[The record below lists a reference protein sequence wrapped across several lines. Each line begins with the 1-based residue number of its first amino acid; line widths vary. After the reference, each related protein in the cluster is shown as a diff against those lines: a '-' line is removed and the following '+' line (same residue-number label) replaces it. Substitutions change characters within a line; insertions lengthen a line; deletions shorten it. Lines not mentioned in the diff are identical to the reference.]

1 VQRAEQKVV
10 NLALQG
16 GGSQLSPGAC
26 STALLEEETL
36 HFEGISGNERR
47 RRIELDDEMGIS
59 PVPGLDRA
67 DQIIED
73 ALNKRGREFRCMSPV
88 SAYLF

>member
-36 HFEGISGNERR
+36 HFEGISGTSAGGESSSTMKWEYRPFPVL
-47 RRIELDDEMGIS
+47 IEPIKS
-59 PVPGLDRA
+59 
-67 DQIIED
+67 
-73 ALNKRGREFRCMSPV
+73 
-88 SAYLF
+88 